1 MTDNQ
6 RKILEML
13 ADKKISVDE
22 ASRLL
27 ELVQTETGGGA
38 RETKQSKG
46 LPKYLRVVVK
56 SKAVDGKDDEHGQ
69 VNVRVPMAL
78 IRAGVKFTSLIP
90 PSAYNKVDAALK
102 EKGIE
107 FDLRNMKPDDIEELV
122 SALSELEVDIQ
133 DGKEYVRV
141 FVE

>member
-13 ADKKISVDE
+13 AEKKISVDE

-27 ELVQTETGGGA
+27 ALVQPETSGGA
-38 RETKQSKG
+38 RETKESKG
-46 LPKYLRVVVK
+46 LPKYLRVMVTPQ
-56 SKAVDGKDDEHGQ
+56 AADGKDGEHGQ
-69 VNVRVPMAL
+69 VNIRVPMTL
-78 IRAGVKFTSLIP
+78 IRAGMKFSSLIP

-102 EKGIE
+102 EKGID
-107 FDLRNMKPDDIEELV
+107 FDLRNMKPEDIEDLV

-133 DGKEYVRV
+133 NGNEHVRV
-141 FVE
+141 YVE

>member
-27 ELVQTETGGGA
+27 ALVQPETGGGA

-56 SKAVDGKDDEHGQ
+56 SQAVDGKDDEHGQ

-122 SALSELEVDIQ
+122 SALSELEVDIR

>member
-13 ADKKISVDE
+13 ADKKISVEE

-27 ELVQTETGGGA
+27 ALVAPEKGTGTGEGKGG
-38 RETKQSKG
+38 KG
-46 LPKYLRVVVK
+46 LPKYLRVIVK
-56 SKAVDGKDDEHGQ
+56 GESINGKNGEHGQ
-69 VNVRVPMAL
+69 VNIRVPMTL
-78 IRAGVKFTSLIP
+78 IRAGVKFSSLIP
-90 PSAYNKVDAALK
+90 PGAYNKVDAALK
-102 EKGIE
+102 EKGID
-107 FDLRNMKPDDIEELV
+107 FDLRNIKPEDIEELV

-141 FVE
+141 YVE